1 MVVASTISISDKL
14 SPCAAGPL
22 LGPFMRPNR
31 LEASLA
37 HVFGPAAPPS
47 EGFLRTA
54 YAALTFNGGNLILHR
69 CVACGTTEPCMLPAV
84 TLS

>member
-47 EGFLRTA
+47 EGFPEDRLRGA
-54 YAALTFNGGNLILHR
+54 HFQRRQPH
-69 CVACGTTEPCMLPAV
+69 PAQV
-84 TLS
+84 RGLWHH